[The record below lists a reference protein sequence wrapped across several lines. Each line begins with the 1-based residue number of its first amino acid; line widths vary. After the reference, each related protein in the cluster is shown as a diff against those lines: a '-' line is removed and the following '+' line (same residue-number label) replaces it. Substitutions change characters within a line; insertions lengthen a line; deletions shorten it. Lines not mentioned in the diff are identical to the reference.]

1 MFLLS
6 IFYVLNRHFIR
17 PYIFK
22 TINNDCILFVFG
34 VLPNFVGVIIFLL
47 LTTSILKMNLYYSLK
62 LAFFYAI
69 FIEAMYFFI
78 DGIMYDFYD
87 ILSSLFAVGIM
98 YVYYSFSFCY
108 LSSSLYLYSNLIFAS
123 LSTSICPSYL
133 AFVFN
138 S

>member
-1 MFLLS
+1 MSVLFFLLS

-98 YVYYSFSFCY
+98 YVYYSFK
-108 LSSSLYLYSNLIFAS
+108 NKKN
-123 LSTSICPSYL
+123 
-133 AFVFN
+133 V
-138 S
+138 

>member
-1 MFLLS
+1 MEISTKKIISLFLANKVVSVLFFLLS

-98 YVYYSFSFCY
+98 YVYYSFK
-108 LSSSLYLYSNLIFAS
+108 NKKN
-123 LSTSICPSYL
+123 
-133 AFVFN
+133 V
-138 S
+138 